1 MSIFKV
7 KIKRTYTKTLW
18 EIRNKVELE
27 LNCMKLLFVR
37 ISYHDFLSDLWYYII
52 FMIKR
57 EVGAY

>member
-1 MSIFKV
+1 MRIFKV

-37 ISYHDFLSDLWYYII
+37 ISYYDFLSDLWYYII